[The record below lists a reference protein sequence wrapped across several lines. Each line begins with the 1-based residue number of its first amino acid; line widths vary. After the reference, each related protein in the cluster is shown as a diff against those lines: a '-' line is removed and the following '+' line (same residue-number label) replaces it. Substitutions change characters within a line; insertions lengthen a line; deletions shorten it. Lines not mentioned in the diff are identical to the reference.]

1 MRILI
6 VDDSRAMRLIVART
20 LRLAGYEEHEL
31 IEAVDGRHALDV
43 VAEEPPDL
51 VLCDWNMPQMSGL
64 ELLTAL
70 RSAGSSIPFGFVTSE
85 ASPQMRVTA
94 RQAGA
99 MFLIAKPFTAQDFQ
113 DALDPV
119 LA

>member
-20 LRLAGYEEHEL
+20 LRLAGYDEHEL
-31 IEAVDGRHALDV
+31 IEAADGRQALAV
-43 VAEEPPDL
+43 VAAEPPDL
-51 VLCDWNMPQMSGL
+51 VLCDWNMPEMSGL
-64 ELLTAL
+64 ELLQTL
-70 RSAGSSIPFGFVTSE
+70 RSYGSTIPFGFVTSE
-85 ASPQMRVTA
+85 ASPQMRVA
-94 RQAGA
+94 AIEAGA
-99 MFLIAKPFTAQDFQ
+99 MFLVAKPFTPEDFQ